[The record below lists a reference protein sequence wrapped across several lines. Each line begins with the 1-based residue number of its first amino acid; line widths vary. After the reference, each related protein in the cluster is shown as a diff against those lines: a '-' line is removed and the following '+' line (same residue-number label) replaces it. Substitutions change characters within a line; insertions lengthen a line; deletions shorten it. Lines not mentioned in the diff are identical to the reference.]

1 MKKIILVIL
10 LSMISCKFI
19 RGVDKE
25 EQDLERKS
33 DQDNN
38 EKKSTI
44 SVAKNDNDLN
54 QVNQYP
60 IIKKHKKYKIG
71 NSSISSKVIADELIG
86 QNFDYQL
93 VENGHIGTGTQGIV
107 FLARK
112 PNNLNVVAVKYL
124 FHKDSSS
131 NEGSITIREDIL
143 QTSGFEF
150 KVEARGRLEVMPY
163 LRGNLLSD
171 WLRDSKIFEEK
182 NRVIYNNMLD
192 YIAKIVNHKI
202 FYFDLAAHN
211 ILYDSDRKVW
221 VGFDGEPR
229 RRQGSTRCDALL
241 EFNQRYIEGSWSNGA
256 YSWKSYTDTED
267 HPKLLLMMRKV
278 EDRFPECKN
287 N

>member
-1 MKKIILVIL
+1 MKKIILVLL
-10 LSMISCKFI
+10 LSMISCKFF
-19 RGVDKE
+19 RSVDNE

-38 EKKSTI
+38 EKNTAP
-44 SVAKNDNDLN
+44 SVVKNDNDLD
-54 QVNQYP
+54 QANQYP
-60 IIKKHKKYKIG
+60 IIKNHRNYKIG
-71 NSSISSKVIADELIG
+71 NRSINSMVIADELIG

-112 PNNLNVVAVKYL
+112 PNNLNIVAVKYL
-124 FHKDSSS
+124 YHEDSKS
-131 NEGSITIREDIL
+131 NEGSVTIREDIL

-171 WLRDSKIFEEK
+171 WLQGSKLFEEK
-182 NRVIYNNMLD
+182 NNVIYNSMLD
-192 YIAKIVNHKI
+192 YIAKIVTHKI

-241 EFNQRYIEGSWSNGA
+241 EFKQRYIEGSWGSGA
-256 YSWKSYTDTED
+256 YSWKSYADAED

-278 EDRFPECKN
+278 EDRFPDCKN